1 MQNYEY
7 LVEVEKF
14 NPYHDSRGR
23 FTTPDGATQ
32 FTYAPGKSKAHD
44 MAIARAKEQH
54 KESEK
59 NSAAA
64 IAAQKESVATA
75 KTKKGEFDIYLN
87 INGKKIRRTVSGRI
101 DAENGIGYTKNASGW
116 WNATDIKSGLAL
128 TTGAKTLK
136 GTQQA
141 SSDAWEKIAQVKNSS
156 RYADMVNGFNNA
168 PHENK

>member
-7 LVEVEKF
+7 LVEIEKF

-23 FTTPDGATQ
+23 FTTPDGATS

-75 KTKKGEFDIYLN
+75 KTKKGEFDIFVN
-87 INGKKIRRTVSGRI
+87 VNGKKRRTVKGRI
-101 DAENGIGYTKNASGW
+101 DAENGIGYAKSDSGW
-116 WNATDIKSGLAL
+116 WNATDLKSGLAISY
-128 TTGAKTLK
+128 GSKTLK

-141 SSDAWEKIAQVKNSS
+141 AAEKWEKIVQAKSGKN
-156 RYADMVNGFNNA
+156 YADMVKQFGNA
-168 PHENK
+168 PHE